1 MGCIGSKNRE
11 FVVSTKMSGKDM
23 GSIITVN
30 ELSIDISSVEDRE
43 CDDSD
48 GSDDSNYSDDSNIDD
63 YNKEDDEDNEREV
76 EDEEMIN
83 TIRGHRPTFEQQPG
97 LFLINESILI
107 SNLVTHHNRQ
117 RTSVEQEQEQME
129 QNTPNLLFDNEDL
142 LFVPR

>member
-1 MGCIGSKNRE
+1 VKDLIIQNMGCIGSKNRE

-43 CDDSD
+43 C
-48 GSDDSNYSDDSNIDD
+48 D

-117 RTSVEQEQEQME
+117 RTSVEQEQEQRE